1 MAEENKAVE
10 KKKGSPI
17 KAILFLLIFFIVIP
31 VLGLVGFYLIN
42 DTFQYR
48 LNAALSDAPVVG
60 SYFGSLPTR
69 AEKDEQ
75 VRSIAEYYLE
85 IGADRAVDKL
95 ALMKSQDG
103 EVYDDIVRVMMQM
116 DPNSTR
122 YILEAIRDNEMK
134 GNVVSSTLDEIN
146 NEVDSELQASA
157 DELVAIPLETV
168 RDEMYKIIN
177 DGLNGHRNLARILE
191 KMDPTAAYERIG
203 LLDDVDQSK
212 VMEFLDSTVKEDIRK
227 EMNND
232 LMNTQKLISMSE
244 IYNSKDADELVST
257 LGDTSTYSIDELAI
271 IFNEI
276 GVLKTGEIL
285 SQVEDEQFITSIIT
299 KMKNNEILENG
310 SDEITKDILK
320 TLKIYKDFDDNILQ
334 LTNIYGTMS
343 SEEVANLLKRLITN
357 SSLPQVYVLDSGD
370 VITISD
376 EMMAYEV
383 LKNFDDTRIAEI
395 IGYFEDSLASE
406 VSKKLTVPGY

>member
-1 MAEENKAVE
+1 MAEENKAIE
-10 KKKGSPI
+10 KKKGSLI

-31 VLGLVGFYLIN
+31 VLGLIGFYLIN

-60 SYFGSLPTR
+60 SYFRSLPTR

-85 IGADRAVDKL
+85 IGSDRAVDKL
-95 ALMKSQDG
+95 TLMKSQDSQ
-103 EVYDDIVRVMMQM
+103 VYDDIVRVMMQM

-146 NEVDSELQASA
+146 NEVDTELQASA

-168 RDEMYKIIN
+168 RNEMYKIIN

-191 KMDPTAAYERIG
+191 KMDPTDAYDRIG

-212 VMEFLDSTVKEDIRK
+212 VMEFLDSTIKDDIRK

-244 IYNSKDADELVST
+244 IYDSKDPDELVST
-257 LGDTSTYSIDELAI
+257 LGNTSNYTVDELAT
-271 IFNEI
+271 IFKEI

-285 SQVEDEQFITSIIT
+285 SQVTDEQFITDVIT

-320 TLKIYKDFDDNILQ
+320 TLKIYKEFDDNILQ

-395 IGYFEDSLASE
+395 IGFFEDSLASE